1 MPLHSLQAAYD
12 VNSHPPSWVPSA
24 RTHRWPPV
32 LRLLVHICDTCHLFP
47 ALHLYSGGW
56 PCCSQSSKDQLQP
69 VQQEDFIVSKL
80 HLLQWDSALPCSS
93 FLGCHPILH
102 FYTHC
107 IILLP
112 QILIIYINLPPCNL
126 LCSFHLLIRFSML
139 YKSSIK

>member
-1 MPLHSLQAAYD
+1 MWPTHCEGLLPLPVPGVPHMPLHSLQAAYD

-93 FLGCHPILH
+93 FLGCYPILH
-102 FYTHC
+102 SYTRC
-107 IILLP
+107 IVLLP
-112 QILIIYINLPPCNL
+112 
-126 LCSFHLLIRFSML
+126 
-139 YKSSIK
+139 